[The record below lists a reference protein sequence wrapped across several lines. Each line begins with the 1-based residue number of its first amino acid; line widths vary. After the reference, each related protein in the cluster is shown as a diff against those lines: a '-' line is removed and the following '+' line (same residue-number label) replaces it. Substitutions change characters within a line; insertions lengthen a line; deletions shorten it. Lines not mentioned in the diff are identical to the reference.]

1 VVHRWLQRIADD
13 QLRGWDARRVES
25 LRPRFLGELER
36 RGVSGADAR
45 RSADLVATALT
56 NAITDEKGRWV
67 LGPHA
72 FAATEYR
79 LRVPSATYVID
90 HLFRDASGA
99 EWLVDYK
106 TSRHEGAD
114 VQGFLD
120 RERDRYAP
128 QLRTYAALRKGTRQ
142 GLLFPLLRGWREI

>member
-1 VVHRWLQRIADD
+1 METRH
-13 QLRGWDARRVES
+13 
-25 LRPRFLGELER
+25 
-36 RGVSGADAR
+36 
-45 RSADLVATALT
+45 SADLVVTALT
-56 NAITDEKGRWV
+56 NAVTDERSRWV
-67 LGPHA
+67 LGPHLL
-72 FAATEYR
+72 AATEYR
-79 LRVPSATYVID
+79 LRGSIGGRVGTYVID
-90 HLFRDASGA
+90 RLFHDKDGM

-128 QLRTYAALRKGTRQ
+128 QLRSYAALRKGTRQ